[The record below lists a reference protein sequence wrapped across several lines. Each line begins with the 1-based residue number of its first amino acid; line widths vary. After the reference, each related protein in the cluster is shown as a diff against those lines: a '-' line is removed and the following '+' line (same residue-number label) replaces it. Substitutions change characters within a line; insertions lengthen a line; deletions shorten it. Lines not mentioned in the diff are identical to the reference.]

1 MYDSF
6 VGADEPGT
14 QAKGEMMKLIG
25 YIRVSTD
32 EQAKSGLGLESQR
45 AKIEAYAALYGH
57 ELVTVVMDDGF
68 SAKSLKRP
76 GIQSVLAALSRGD
89 ADGVLIFKLDRLT
102 RSVSDMGELISKFF
116 GEKAGKALVSVSDQ
130 IDTTTAGG
138 RLVLNV
144 LVSVSQWER
153 EAIGERTVAALEV
166 KAARGE
172 RKGGQAPLG
181 KKWENKALATHEA
194 ENEAVEIIRALRA
207 TGMSLRDIADE
218 LNAKGVAVTRK
229 GSKWHLTQIA
239 RIVKRVG

>member
-1 MYDSF
+1 
-6 VGADEPGT
+6 
-14 QAKGEMMKLIG
+14 MKLIG
-25 YIRVSTD
+25 YIRVSTE

-57 ELVTVVMDDGF
+57 ELVGVINDDGF

-76 GIQSVLAALSRGD
+76 GIQTALASLSRGE
-89 ADGVLIFKLDRLT
+89 AAGLLVFKLDRLT
-102 RSVSDMGELISKFF
+102 RSVSDMGGLIDKYF

-153 EAIGERTVAALEV
+153 EAIGERTAAALEA
-166 KAARGE
+166 KASRGE

-181 KKWENKALATHEA
+181 KQWAEKSHVECEQEA
-194 ENEAVEIIRALRA
+194 RAVKLIRELRD
-207 TGMSLRDIADE
+207 TGMSIRDIVSE
-218 LNAKGVAVTRK
+218 LNRRGVPVVRK
-229 GSKWHLTQIA
+229 GKQWHVTTIQ
-239 RIVKRVG
+239 RIVSRAC